1 MTTVPDK
8 IEIIQKNIKTKIS
21 AYEINSIQTVMSK
34 HKDDMKIYLTELDQ
48 NIKRLDMQIKLE
60 DEEFNK
66 DMGNIKKSE
75 DTNRKLQDESLKM
88 NKKLENIDKSN
99 NKKKNIIY
107 ILFFINLILA
117 IIIIVTLYFK
127 INNNINISKTFLT
140 KIKN

>member
-1 MTTVPDK
+1 MTVPKK
-8 IEIIQKNIKTKIS
+8 IEEIQKDIKTKIS
-21 AYEINSIQTVMSK
+21 AYDIKGIQTSMNQ
-34 HKDDMKIYLTELDQ
+34 HKKEMERYLTVLDEDIKSIDMKI
-48 NIKRLDMQIKLE
+48 KLK
-60 DEEFNK
+60 DDEFNK

-117 IIIIVTLYFK
+117 LIIIVTLYFK

>member
-1 MTTVPDK
+1 MTVPK
-8 IEIIQKNIKTKIS
+8 NIEEIQKEIKTYIS
-21 AYEINSIQTVMSK
+21 ADNINGIQTSIDK
-34 HKDDMKIYLTELDQ
+34 HKDDMEIYLTVLDD
-48 NIKRLDMQIKLE
+48 NIKSIDIQIKLE
-60 DEEFNK
+60 DDEFNK

>member
-1 MTTVPDK
+1 MTVPK
-8 IEIIQKNIKTKIS
+8 NIEEIQKEIKTYIS
-21 AYEINSIQTVMSK
+21 ADNINGIQTSIDK
-34 HKDDMKIYLTELDQ
+34 HKDDMEIYLTVLDD
-48 NIKRLDMQIKLE
+48 NIKSIDIQIKLE
-60 DEEFNK
+60 DDEFNK

-107 ILFFINLILA
+107 IFFFINLILA